1 MDSSSPSV
9 AEHSAEVGGA
19 LVPRTADMSADIYR
33 LIVQEIPQLRGDV
46 RVLKLLEASVGENV
60 AAMLHIIQHGID
72 LENVHAP
79 SAAGEYARR
88 LAQRGVPVAALLQGW
103 VIETLGTL
111 AGDDDHNARL
121 RGTLAAFLQETGS
134 YKATAE
140 RLTVHKNTVQ
150 YRIRKAE
157 ESLGRPVGED
167 RLHIELALLASEWL
181 GPAVLRQ
188 AHRRP

>member
-19 LVPRTADMSADIYR
+19 LVPRTAEMSADIRR

-88 LAQRGVPVAALLQGW
+88 LAQRGVPVAALLRGW

-121 RGTLAAFLQETGS
+121 RGTLAAFLQENGS